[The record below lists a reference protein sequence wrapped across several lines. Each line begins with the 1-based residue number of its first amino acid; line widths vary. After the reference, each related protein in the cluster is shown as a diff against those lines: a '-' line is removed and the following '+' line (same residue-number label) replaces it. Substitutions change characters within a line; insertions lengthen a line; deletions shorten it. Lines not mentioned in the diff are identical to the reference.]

1 MAKIDTIFK
10 TAKGIQEHYIES
22 KQYFAENNIVG
33 IFLQGS
39 QNYGLETP
47 NSDIDTKLITTP
59 TLNELIYNRQPM
71 STTHFRANKEHI
83 DFKDIRLMFNTFR
96 KQNLNFIEILF
107 TDYKIINPMYKNE
120 WNKLIAA
127 NEAIAHYNPYCA
139 VKAMSGIALGKR
151 LSLTKET
158 EERKEAFKKFSYD
171 PKQLY
176 QLVRI
181 SEYLDKYIAGAPYK
195 DCLHPSN
202 PQYLKDI
209 KTGLL
214 YNREEAIVVA
224 SEHMAHIDEICVPY
238 TKDSEFNKIDLEAEA
253 LLQEVQAE
261 IVKKS
266 LTFELEGKND

>member
-1 MAKIDTIFK
+1 MANLNTVIK
-10 TAKGIQEHYIES
+10 TASGIQEHYLES

-39 QNYGLETP
+39 QNYGLETED
-47 NSDIDTKLITTP
+47 SDIDTKLITTP
-59 TLNELIYNRQPM
+59 TLNEFIYNRKPM
-71 STTHFRANKEHI
+71 STTHVRVNKEHI
-83 DFKDIRLMFNTFR
+83 DFKDIRLMFDTFR

-107 TDYKIINPMYKNE
+107 TDYKIINPMYVKE

-127 NEAIAHYNPYCA
+127 NEIIAHYNPYFA

-151 LSLTKET
+151 YALTKET
-158 EERKEAFKKFSYD
+158 ETHKEAFEKFDYD

-181 SEYLDKYIAGAPYK
+181 DEYLDKYIAGAPYK
-195 DCLHPSN
+195 ECLCPAN

-209 KTGLL
+209 KTGL
-214 YNREEAIVVA
+214 YSREEAIKVA
-224 SEHMAHIDEICVPY
+224 DEHMAHIDEICIPY
-238 TKDSEFNKIDLEAEA
+238 TKDSEFNHTNEEAEN

-261 IVKKS
+261 IIKKS
-266 LTFELEGKND
+266 IAFELEERND

>member
-1 MAKIDTIFK
+1 MANLNTVIK
-10 TAKGIQEHYIES
+10 TASGIQEHYLES

-39 QNYGLETP
+39 QNYGLETED
-47 NSDIDTKLITTP
+47 SDIDTKLITTP
-59 TLNELIYNRQPM
+59 TLNEFIYNHKPM
-71 STTHFRANKEHI
+71 STTHFRVNKEHI
-83 DFKDIRLMFNTFR
+83 DFKDIRLMFDTFR

-107 TDYKIINPMYKNE
+107 TDYKIINPMYAKE

-127 NEAIAHYNPYCA
+127 NEIIAHYNPYFA

-151 LSLTKET
+151 YALTKET
-158 EERKEAFKKFSYD
+158 ETHQEAFEKFNYD

-181 SEYLDKYIAGAPYK
+181 DEYLDKYIAGAPYK
-195 DCLHPSN
+195 ECLCPAN

-209 KTGLL
+209 KTGL
-214 YNREEAIVVA
+214 YSREEAIKVA
-224 SEHMAHIDEICVPY
+224 DEHMAHIDEICIPY
-238 TKDSEFNKIDLEAEA
+238 TKDSEFNHTNEEAEN

-261 IVKKS
+261 IIKKS
-266 LTFELEGKND
+266 IAFELEERND

>member
-1 MAKIDTIFK
+1 MANLNTVIK
-10 TAKGIQEHYIES
+10 TASGIQEHYLES

-39 QNYGLETP
+39 QNYGLETKD
-47 NSDIDTKLITTP
+47 SDIDTKLITTP
-59 TLNELIYNRQPM
+59 TLNEFIYNRKPM

-83 DFKDIRLMFNTFR
+83 DFKDIRLMFDTFR

-107 TDYKIINPMYKNE
+107 TDYKIINPMYAKE

-127 NEAIAHYNPYCA
+127 NEIIAHYNPYFA

-151 LSLTKET
+151 YALTKET
-158 EERKEAFKKFSYD
+158 ETHKEAFEKFDYD

-181 SEYLDKYIAGAPYK
+181 DEYLDKYIAGAPYK
-195 DCLHPSN
+195 ECLCPAN

-209 KTGLL
+209 KTGL
-214 YNREEAIVVA
+214 YSREEAIKVA
-224 SEHMAHIDEICVPY
+224 DEHMAHIDEICIPY
-238 TKDSEFNKIDLEAEA
+238 TKDSEFNHTNEEAEN

-261 IVKKS
+261 IIKKS
-266 LTFELEGKND
+266 IAFELEERND

>member
-1 MAKIDTIFK
+1 MANLNTVIK
-10 TAKGIQEHYIES
+10 TASGIQEHYLES

-39 QNYGLETP
+39 QNYGLETED
-47 NSDIDTKLITTP
+47 SDIDTKLITTP
-59 TLNELIYNRQPM
+59 TLNEFIYNRKPM
-71 STTHFRANKEHI
+71 STTHVRVNKEHI
-83 DFKDIRLMFNTFR
+83 DFKDIRLMFDTFR

-107 TDYKIINPMYKNE
+107 TDYKIINPMYAKE

-127 NEAIAHYNPYCA
+127 NEIIAHYNPYFA

-151 LSLTKET
+151 YALTKET
-158 EERKEAFKKFSYD
+158 ETHKEAFEKFDYD

-181 SEYLDKYIAGAPYK
+181 DEYLDKYIAGAPYK
-195 DCLHPSN
+195 ECLCPAN

-209 KTGLL
+209 KTGL
-214 YNREEAIVVA
+214 YSREEAIKVA
-224 SEHMAHIDEICVPY
+224 DEHMIHIDEICIPY
-238 TKDSEFNKIDLEAEA
+238 TKDSEFNHTNEEAEN

-261 IVKKS
+261 IIKKS
-266 LTFELEGKND
+266 IAFELEERND

>member
-1 MAKIDTIFK
+1 MANLNTVIK
-10 TAKGIQEHYIES
+10 TASGIQEHYLES

-39 QNYGLETP
+39 QNYGLETED
-47 NSDIDTKLITTP
+47 SDIDTKLITTP
-59 TLNELIYNRQPM
+59 TLNEFIYNRKPM

-83 DFKDIRLMFNTFR
+83 DFKDIRLMFDTFR

-107 TDYKIINPMYKNE
+107 TDYKIINPMYAKE

-127 NEAIAHYNPYCA
+127 NEIIAHYNPYFA

-151 LSLTKET
+151 YALTKET
-158 EERKEAFKKFSYD
+158 ETHKEAFEKFDYD

-181 SEYLDKYIAGAPYK
+181 DEYLDKYIAEAPYK
-195 DCLHPSN
+195 ECLCPAN

-209 KTGLL
+209 KTGL
-214 YNREEAIVVA
+214 YSREEAIKVA
-224 SEHMAHIDEICVPY
+224 DEHMAHIDEICIPY
-238 TKDSEFNKIDLEAEA
+238 TKDSEFNHTNEEAEN

-261 IVKKS
+261 IIKKS
-266 LTFELEGKND
+266 IAFELEERND

>member
-1 MAKIDTIFK
+1 MANLNTVIK
-10 TAKGIQEHYIES
+10 TASGIQEHYLES

-39 QNYGLETP
+39 QNYGLETED
-47 NSDIDTKLITTP
+47 SDIDTKLITTP
-59 TLNELIYNRQPM
+59 TLNEFIYNRKPM

-83 DFKDIRLMFNTFR
+83 DFKDIRLMFDTFR

-107 TDYKIINPMYKNE
+107 TDYKIINPMYTKE

-127 NEAIAHYNPYCA
+127 NEIIAHYNPYFA

-151 LSLTKET
+151 YALTKET
-158 EERKEAFKKFSYD
+158 ETHKEAFEKFDYD

-181 SEYLDKYIAGAPYK
+181 DEYLDKYIAGAPYK
-195 DCLHPSN
+195 ECLCPAN

-209 KTGLL
+209 KTGLYL
-214 YNREEAIVVA
+214 REEAIKVA
-224 SEHMAHIDEICVPY
+224 DEHMAHIDEICISY
-238 TKDSEFNKIDLEAEA
+238 TKDSEFNHTNEEAEN

-261 IVKKS
+261 IIKKS
-266 LTFELEGKND
+266 IAFELEERND

>member
-1 MAKIDTIFK
+1 MANLNTVIK
-10 TAKGIQEHYIES
+10 TASGIQEHYLES

-39 QNYGLETP
+39 QNYGLETED
-47 NSDIDTKLITTP
+47 SDIDTKLITTP
-59 TLNELIYNRQPM
+59 TLNEFIYNRKPM
-71 STTHFRANKEHI
+71 STTHVRANKEHI
-83 DFKDIRLMFNTFR
+83 DFKDIRLIFDTFR

-107 TDYKIINPMYKNE
+107 TDYKIINPMYAKE

-127 NEAIAHYNPYCA
+127 NEIIAHYNPYFA

-151 LSLTKET
+151 YALTKET
-158 EERKEAFKKFSYD
+158 EAHKEAFEKFNYD

-181 SEYLDKYIAGAPYK
+181 DEYLDKYIAGAPYK
-195 DCLHPSN
+195 ECLCPAN

-209 KTGLL
+209 KTGLYL
-214 YNREEAIVVA
+214 REEAIKVA
-224 SEHMAHIDEICVPY
+224 DEHMAHINEICIPY
-238 TKDSEFNKIDLEAEA
+238 TKDSEFNHTNEEAEN

-261 IVKKS
+261 IIKKS
-266 LTFELEGKND
+266 IAFELEERND

>member
-1 MAKIDTIFK
+1 MANLNTVIK
-10 TAKGIQEHYIES
+10 TASGIQEHYLES

-39 QNYGLETP
+39 QNYGLETED
-47 NSDIDTKLITTP
+47 SDIDTKLITIP
-59 TLNELIYNRQPM
+59 TLNEFIYNRKPM

-83 DFKDIRLMFNTFR
+83 DFKDIRLMFDAFR

-107 TDYKIINPMYKNE
+107 TDYKIINPMYTKE

-127 NEAIAHYNPYCA
+127 NEIIAHYNPYFA

-151 LSLTKET
+151 YALTKET
-158 EERKEAFKKFSYD
+158 ETHKEAFEKFDYD

-181 SEYLDKYIAGAPYK
+181 DEYLDKYIAGAPYK
-195 DCLHPSN
+195 ECLCPAN

-209 KTGLL
+209 KTGL
-214 YNREEAIVVA
+214 YSREEAIKVA
-224 SEHMAHIDEICVPY
+224 DEHMAHINEICIPY
-238 TKDSEFNKIDLEAEA
+238 TKDSEFNHTNEEAEN

-261 IVKKS
+261 IIKKS
-266 LTFELEGKND
+266 IAFELEERND

>member
-1 MAKIDTIFK
+1 MANLNTVIK
-10 TAKGIQEHYIES
+10 TASGIQEHYLES

-39 QNYGLETP
+39 QNYGLETED
-47 NSDIDTKLITTP
+47 SDIDTKLITTP
-59 TLNELIYNRQPM
+59 ALNEFIYNHKPM
-71 STTHFRANKEHI
+71 STTHVRANKEHI
-83 DFKDIRLMFNTFR
+83 DFKDIRLMFDTFR

-107 TDYKIINPMYKNE
+107 TDYKIINPMYAKE

-127 NEAIAHYNPYCA
+127 NEIIAHYNPYFA

-151 LSLTKET
+151 YALTKET
-158 EERKEAFKKFSYD
+158 EAHKEAFEKFDYD

-181 SEYLDKYIAGAPYK
+181 DEYLDKYIAGAPYK
-195 DCLHPSN
+195 ECLCPAN

-209 KTGLL
+209 KTGL
-214 YNREEAIVVA
+214 YSREEAIKVA
-224 SEHMAHIDEICVPY
+224 DEHMAHIDEICIPY
-238 TKDSEFNKIDLEAEA
+238 TKDSEFNHTNEEAEN

-261 IVKKS
+261 IIKKS
-266 LTFELEGKND
+266 IAFELEERND

>member
-1 MAKIDTIFK
+1 MANLNTVIK
-10 TAKGIQEHYIES
+10 TASGIQEHYLES

-39 QNYGLETP
+39 QNYGLETED
-47 NSDIDTKLITTP
+47 SDIDTKLITTP
-59 TLNELIYNRQPM
+59 TLNEFIYNCKPM
-71 STTHFRANKEHI
+71 STTHVRANKEHI
-83 DFKDIRLMFNTFR
+83 DFKDIRLMFDTFR

-107 TDYKIINPMYKNE
+107 TDYKIINPMYAKE

-127 NEAIAHYNPYCA
+127 NEIIAHYNPYFA

-151 LSLTKET
+151 YALTKET
-158 EERKEAFKKFSYD
+158 EAHKEAFEKFNYD

-181 SEYLDKYIAGAPYK
+181 DEYLDKYIAGAPYK
-195 DCLHPSN
+195 ECLCPAN

-209 KTGLL
+209 KIGLYL
-214 YNREEAIVVA
+214 REEAIKVA
-224 SEHMAHIDEICVPY
+224 DEHMAHIDEICIPY
-238 TKDSEFNKIDLEAEA
+238 TKDSEFNHTNEEAEN

-261 IVKKS
+261 IIKKS
-266 LTFELEGKND
+266 IAFELEERND

>member
-1 MAKIDTIFK
+1 MANLNTVIK
-10 TAKGIQEHYIES
+10 TASGIQEHYLES

-39 QNYGLETP
+39 QNYGLETKD
-47 NSDIDTKLITTP
+47 SDIDTKLITTP
-59 TLNELIYNRQPM
+59 TLNEFIYNRKPI

-83 DFKDIRLMFNTFR
+83 DFKDIRLMFDTFR

-107 TDYKIINPMYKNE
+107 TGYKIINPMYVKE

-127 NEAIAHYNPYCA
+127 NEIIAHYNPYFA

-151 LSLTKET
+151 YALTKET
-158 EERKEAFKKFSYD
+158 ETHKEAFEKFDYD

-181 SEYLDKYIAGAPYK
+181 DEYLDKYIAGAPYK
-195 DCLHPSN
+195 ECLCPAN

-209 KTGLL
+209 KTGL
-214 YNREEAIVVA
+214 YSREEAIKVA
-224 SEHMAHIDEICVPY
+224 DEHMAHIDEICIPY
-238 TKDSEFNKIDLEAEA
+238 TKDSEFNHTNEEAEN

-261 IVKKS
+261 IIKKS
-266 LTFELEGKND
+266 IAFELEERND